1 MPPNFDI
8 YNAASPLLS
17 GKLKGQIYDLATS
30 GTITTQNPLS
40 PYKGDT
46 IEMSPMQWMSTYDEA
61 FKKSNPQIA
70 ALNAYYNPHQ
80 SNRSLGYVL
89 GSGLKNMLSKGLAP
103 VGAATDKGPLL
114 GALAAAVP
122 GLLAGSLGTGIANLV
137 TGEDLTNNMLRNS
150 MLAGLLTGGI
160 GAYSGYL
167 KNYNPTWAEPKEK
180 QLITPEEINR
190 MNEFNRQKVQQIMSA
205 KSGSV
210 KSAFTSASE
219 AQAKIVNLIQTAP
232 GLSFNERSQ
241 LMAGVAQL
249 SSPDL
254 TQLASSLSGVGGAA
268 IGAIIARFLLNKG
281 LIGTVLG
288 AIFGSNI
295 AKAVFGPSIP
305 RNDLGQPSLQRQ
317 YITGQYF

>member
-1 MPPNFDI
+1 
-8 YNAASPLLS
+8 
-17 GKLKGQIYDLATS
+17 
-30 GTITTQNPLS
+30 
-40 PYKGDT
+40 
-46 IEMSPMQWMSTYDEA
+46 
-61 FKKSNPQIA
+61 
-70 ALNAYYNPHQ
+70 
-80 SNRSLGYVL
+80 
-89 GSGLKNMLSKGLAP
+89 
-103 VGAATDKGPLL
+103 
-114 GALAAAVP
+114 
-122 GLLAGSLGTGIANLV
+122 
-137 TGEDLTNNMLRNS
+137 
-150 MLAGLLTGGI
+150 
-160 GAYSGYL
+160 
-167 KNYNPTWAEPKEK
+167 
-180 QLITPEEINR
+180 
-190 MNEFNRQKVQQIMSA
+190 MSA